1 MNRRRFCLIVLSII
15 VVTIT
20 ILGYLNWKARDRT
33 GSVVTG
39 DIAYGTSIEILHPG
53 VYRAELHSYS
63 SDITTIVIVDGK
75 RVEVDPQSLL
85 ENPRKITNIT
95 DKGVFYEV
103 VTLDNSSDLKVET
116 TLSSY
121 EKKRTVVFMLM
132 AVAFFLFV
140 KSLFKLLSEID
151 D

>member
-1 MNRRRFCLIVLSII
+1 MNQRIFRLIVLSII
-15 VVTIT
+15 MLTIT
-20 ILGYLNWKARDRT
+20 ILVYLSWKARDRT